1 MNYAAPSWRN
11 QQQPTVVETPR
22 ATILLT
28 LDDLRAEG
36 ATVSIERAGEYLGIS
51 RALAYA
57 MARDGLL
64 ATIKCGQRRFRVPT
78 SALLK
83 MLDV

>member
-1 MNYAAPSWRN
+1 MNYVASSWRN

-22 ATILLT
+22 AKTVLT
-28 LDDLRAEG
+28 LEDLSAEA
-36 ATVSIERAGEYLGIS
+36 ATVSVGRAAEYLGIS

-57 MARDGLL
+57 MARDGQLP
-64 ATIKCGQRRFRVPT
+64 TIKCGQRHLRVPT

-83 MLDV
+83 ILNV

>member
-1 MNYAAPSWRN
+1 MSYAAASWRN
-11 QQQPTVVETPR
+11 QQPAVVETPC
-22 ATILLT
+22 ATTVLT
-28 LDDLRAEG
+28 LEDLSAEA
-36 ATVSIERAGEYLGIS
+36 ATVSVGRAGQYLGIS

-57 MARDGLL
+57 MARDGQLP
-64 ATIKCGQRRFRVPT
+64 TIKCGQRCLRVPT

>member
-1 MNYAAPSWRN
+1 MTNNAPADTLTIG
-11 QQQPTVVETPR
+11 PVVTAR
-22 ATILLT
+22 ATIVLT
-28 LDDLRAEG
+28 LEDLRAEG

-57 MARDGLL
+57 MARDGQLP
-64 ATIKCGQRRFRVPT
+64 TIKCGQRHLRVPT